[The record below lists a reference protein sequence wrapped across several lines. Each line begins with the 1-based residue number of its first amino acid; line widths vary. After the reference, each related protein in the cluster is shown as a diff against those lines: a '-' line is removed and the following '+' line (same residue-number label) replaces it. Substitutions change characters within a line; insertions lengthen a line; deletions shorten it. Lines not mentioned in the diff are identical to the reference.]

1 MNWKLNMSGDRRVTL
16 CNHNYSKEGIFH
28 PNRVMEEYDLLLMQQ
43 GSWELWEEDKCF
55 LLEEGMAFLFVP
67 GRHHFSLKKCSP
79 EMRNVFVHFTKAE
92 GDGPEEI
99 AEKTTENTA
108 ENTKVSDVPDASDT
122 SDTTAESETSATIL
136 LDQLNDCRSNPR
148 VERLM
153 ERIINCFWDERLDHR
168 EMRMRIYL
176 EELLL
181 ELSDL
186 QKKSSGKAGDR
197 MIEQVLSEIRRHPET
212 FFSPEEL
219 SRMCSVSVRTLSSRF
234 KASTG
239 QSVHQYQL
247 HLKLAMAGDALSE
260 TPDRSLKDIAA
271 SFGFYDE
278 FQFSRLFKREF
289 GVSPSAWRKR

>member
-1 MNWKLNMSGDRRVTL
+1 MNWKLDLSGDRRVTL

-43 GSWELWEEDKCF
+43 GSWELWEEEECF

-67 GRHHFSLKKCSP
+67 GRHHYSLKKCSP
-79 EMRNVFVHFTKAE
+79 EMRNVFVHFTKAD
-92 GDGPEEI
+92 GDGPEEE
-99 AEKTTENTA
+99 AEKKASGEGGEKAEENA
-108 ENTKVSDVPDASDT
+108 EVSDSTD
-122 SDTTAESETSATIL
+122 ESNKIL

-148 VERLM
+148 IERLM
-153 ERIINCFWDERLDHR
+153 ERIINCFWDERMEKKDLWMRVYLD
-168 EMRMRIYL
+168 
-176 EELLL
+176 ELLL

-186 QKKSSGKAGDR
+186 RKKSSGKAGDR
-197 MIEQVLSEIRRHPET
+197 MIEQTLSEIRRHPET

-247 HLKLAMAGDALSE
+247 HLKLAMAGDALLE

-271 SFGFYDE
+271 GFGFYDE

-289 GVSPSAWRKR
+289 GVSPSVWRKRQPAGKM